1 MPSMSLSVPHQLGRD
16 EAISRLKNESEQVKS
31 KFGAQVSDLQETWED
46 DLVRF
51 QMKVMGMK
59 VNGQVEFADDEVLI
73 KADLPMAAAIFRGMI
88 EQQIRSRLEAVLV

>member
-1 MPSMSLSVPHQLGRD
+1 
-16 EAISRLKNESEQVKS
+16 
-31 KFGAQVSDLQETWED
+31 
-46 DLVRF
+46 
-51 QMKVMGMK
+51 MKVMGMK